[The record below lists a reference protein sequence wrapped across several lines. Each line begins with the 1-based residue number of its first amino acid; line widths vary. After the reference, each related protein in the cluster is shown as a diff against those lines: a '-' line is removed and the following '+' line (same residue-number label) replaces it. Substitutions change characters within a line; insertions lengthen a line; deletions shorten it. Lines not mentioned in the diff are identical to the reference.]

1 MLVDRRADLPPAEA
15 AKCRW
20 IDSRVPFKDIGGW
33 VELADGRQVIFAEG
47 VDDVLVAAEWSPCP
61 G

>member
-20 IDSRVPFKDIGGW
+20 INNRVPFKDIGGW

-47 VDDVLVAAEWSPCP
+47 VDDVLVAAEWLPCP